1 MNRKLISKALGGID
15 GSLIAQSLTPPA
27 SGADAPE
34 RTETMGKY
42 QSREGASLRRIVGL
56 ALAACLVFTLAV
68 TAYATNIFGLRE
80 MFKTET
86 RELPEEAVPYI
97 QENTESATQEG
108 LSAKVTESLYAGS
121 KLMATVEITGG
132 NQYILCGQDL
142 NQEDPASIIGVPGD
156 QTLQEYADSQGKA
169 LLFIGV
175 RMAGDNLDGTQ
186 SSLFKYDGL
195 GNVTV
200 LSEADL
206 TGEITQAVCR
216 VSAENRAVPEADI
229 QRLEIP
235 FSLAPA
241 PGGETR
247 EYAAE
252 TITPAPGVTL
262 GNATVTD
269 SPLGMTIRWAET
281 VTDEEAFYRLMKVEI
296 EGCTYSDGGSIL
308 AEDGTWSFTANMV
321 EGTIGDSFTVKYYD
335 LETDACIGEVLFRRK

>member
-42 QSREGASLRRIVGL
+42 QSREGASLRRVVGL
-56 ALAACLVFTLAV
+56 ALAACLVFALAV

-80 MFKTET
+80 MFRTET

-108 LSAKVTESLYAGS
+108 LSARVTESLCNNG
-121 KLMATVEITGG
+121 KLMATVEVSGG
-132 NQYILCGQDL
+132 DKYILCGQDC
-142 NQEDPASIIGVPGD
+142 NQEDPASVIGIPGD

-169 LLFIGV
+169 LLFLGV
-175 RMAGDNLDGTQ
+175 RMAGDNLGGTQ
-186 SSLFKYDGL
+186 SSLFQYDGL
-195 GNVTV
+195 GNATV

-216 VSAENRAVPEADI
+216 ISGENRAAPEADI
-229 QRLEIP
+229 QRLALP
-235 FSLAPA
+235 FSLTPA

-247 EYAAE
+247 EYVAE
-252 TITPAPGVTL
+252 TITPVPGVTL
-262 GNATVTD
+262 GNATVTG
-269 SPLGMTIRWAET
+269 SPLGMTIRWPET
-281 VTDEEAFYRLMKVEI
+281 ITDEELFYQIMKVEI
-296 EGCTYSDGGSIL
+296 EGCTYDEGGSVMT
-308 AEDGTWSFTANMV
+308 EDGSYLFTANMV
-321 EGTIGDSFTVKYYD
+321 QGTIGDSFTVKFYD
-335 LETDACIGEVLFRRK
+335 WDKVYMGEVLFRLK

>member
-1 MNRKLISKALGGID
+1 MNRKLISKALGDID

-27 SGADAPE
+27 SGANAPE

-42 QSREGASLRRIVGL
+42 QRREGASLRRIMGL
-56 ALAACLVFTLAV
+56 ALAACLVFALAV

-97 QENTESATQEG
+97 QENIESATQEG
-108 LSAKVTESLYAGS
+108 LSARVTESLCAGS

-132 NQYILCGQDL
+132 DKYILCGQDW
-142 NQEDPASIIGVPGD
+142 NQEDPASVIGAISD

-175 RMAGDNLDGTQ
+175 RMAGEHFDGTQ
-186 SSLFKYDGL
+186 SSLFQYDGM

-200 LSEADL
+200 LAEADI
-206 TGEITQAVCR
+206 TGEMTEAVCR
-216 VSAENRAVPEADI
+216 VSAENRAAPEEDI
-229 QRLEIP
+229 QRLELP
-235 FSLAPA
+235 FSLTPA
-241 PGGETR
+241 PSGDTL
-247 EYAAE
+247 EYVAD
-252 TITPAPGVTL
+252 TITAIPGVTL

-269 SPLGMTIRWAET
+269 SPLGMTIRWPES
-281 VTDEEAFYRLMKVEI
+281 VTDEEAFWKLMKVEI
-296 EGCTYSDGGSIL
+296 EGCTYSDGGSIQE
-308 AEDGTWSFTANMV
+308 EDGTWHFTANMV

-335 LETDACIGEVLFRRK
+335 LETESCIGEVLFRRK